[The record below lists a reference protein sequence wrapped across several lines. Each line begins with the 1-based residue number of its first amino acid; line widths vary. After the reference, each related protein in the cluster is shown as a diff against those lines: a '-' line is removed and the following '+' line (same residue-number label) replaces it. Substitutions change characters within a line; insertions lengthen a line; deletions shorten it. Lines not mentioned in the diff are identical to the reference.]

1 MKSIYVNGECCSVRM
16 SLAIWILNALI
27 THIVWCDICRVVIIH
42 NQHFPQ
48 CLQANAVVCCVFEMI
63 IGPGHWMGGNWSHY
77 PIMWITVNECRYLRQ
92 ISSNHRICLLTIIRL
107 SNTYKLMQTVHLWYV
122 SHQTVLAFVWC
133 TSNTCYTID
142 EAVSLSW
149 FNYCLM
155 GRVFFQSIA
164 LLSAHYSHAKWLV
177 TLAETTTGTPFM
189 LCMSHTQSRSNE
201 LAM

>member
-1 MKSIYVNGECCSVRM
+1 MCAICIEYGSCNKICDFTEMEWNRYMWMANVVLWECLWRYEYWNSE
-16 SLAIWILNALI
+16 SLI

-107 SNTYKLMQTVHLWYV
+107 SNTYQLMQTVHLWYV

-133 TSNTCYTID
+133 TLNTCYTIV
-142 EAVSLSW
+142 EAV
-149 FNYCLM
+149 
-155 GRVFFQSIA
+155 
-164 LLSAHYSHAKWLV
+164 LLLYSSFLI
-177 TLAETTTGTPFM
+177 
-189 LCMSHTQSRSNE
+189 
-201 LAM
+201 